1 VNLPAVS
8 TISFYSVILAITGT
22 YAMEEP
28 SLTEYFSGDKR
39 YIHLAARECSLF
51 VGTTDTSEI
60 TLTRRGDI
68 TVTTVSSTADSMRII
83 CGGANGYTHLLVPLS
98 VYRPAFFIEFEE
110 SNIRME
116 NISTDSVHIS
126 GIDGSITMETCG
138 VEYLVA
144 VMDQSTVHLDTQ
156 TDMLLLNTIDSR
168 VLLQGHSKNLTF
180 IGEGGTLKTE
190 TMVDTLMY
198 DLNNVRSEIVFMNH
212 AVNSGL
218 IIGYRGEMSISVPE
232 VSLNSLLLH
241 IRDGDYSVDTSLS
254 VTMRSRE
261 NGYKEISTATDR
273 EVPCIRII
281 TDGSRIK
288 LSGSP

>member
-1 VNLPAVS
+1 
-8 TISFYSVILAITGT
+8 
-22 YAMEEP
+22 M
-28 SLTEYFSGDKR
+28 
-39 YIHLAARECSLF
+39 
-51 VGTTDTSEI
+51 TDTSEI

-83 CGGANGYTHLLVPLS
+83 CGGANGCAHLLVPLS

-110 SNIRME
+110 SSIRME

-126 GIDGSITMETCG
+126 GIDGSITMETCE

-168 VLLQGHSKNLTF
+168 VLLRGHSKNLTF

-232 VSLNSLLLH
+232 VSLNSLLLR
-241 IRDGDYSVDTSLS
+241 IRDGEYSVDTSLS

-261 NGYKEISTATDR
+261 NGFKEISTATDR